1 MAPPAS
7 ILPVHHNQLTSGHDS
22 GKPILVALVAG
33 VATFVATITVA
44 SLFSQTPAGSL
55 WSAPA
60 SVPAA
65 HATRI
70 TTSTITSRPPS
81 MHATASF
88 QPSAHNNVEPPT
100 TLLGYEGGAQSQLPQ
115 ERPGTIRLLMPFVA
129 LFGAVATAVALFLS
143 PRRSHEEEYAMLAMA
158 GKKRGPSPLRAEK
171 WDPSKGTNLGGLFG
185 SSKTPTMGG
194 STTAAKKEEEKYYQD
209 IEISSERGVDYTL
222 LKQLLKDGEWEEA
235 DNEHRRL
242 LIELAGPA
250 AVAREYV
257 WPTEV
262 ADIPEQDMKML
273 DTLWA
278 NYSGGKFGFSV
289 QRKVCVHVDP
299 HSVGSAVWQQATR
312 RVLRGVLPQ
321 LEGRG
326 QPAPIPPTLRHPPL
340 DPDKKWGPEVKIE
353 FYRATIC
360 QAIFCT
366 QILGS
371 QTPPPVQAGSRVG
384 L

>member
-1 MAPPAS
+1 
-7 ILPVHHNQLTSGHDS
+7 
-22 GKPILVALVAG
+22 
-33 VATFVATITVA
+33 
-44 SLFSQTPAGSL
+44 
-55 WSAPA
+55 
-60 SVPAA
+60 
-65 HATRI
+65 
-70 TTSTITSRPPS
+70 

-289 QRKVCVHVDP
+289 QRKIWVSGRGNWTPFFQKLNWVTGENNDYRSWAGKGFIYSLDVEKGHLP
-299 HSVGSAVWQQATR
+299 LTNA
-312 RVLRGVLPQ
+312 LRGTSLLQAVL
-321 LEGRG
+321 EH
-326 QPAPIPPTLRHPPL
+326 PAFGGEYKNKQVR
-340 DPDKKWGPEVKIE
+340 K
-353 FYRATIC
+353 
-360 QAIFCT
+360 
-366 QILGS
+366 
-371 QTPPPVQAGSRVG
+371 
-384 L
+384 